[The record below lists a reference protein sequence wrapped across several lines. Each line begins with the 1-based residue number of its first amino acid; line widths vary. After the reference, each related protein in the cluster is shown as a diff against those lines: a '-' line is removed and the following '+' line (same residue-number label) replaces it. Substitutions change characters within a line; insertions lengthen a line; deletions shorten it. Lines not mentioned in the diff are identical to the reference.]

1 MNDPSVGGVLGMFAA
16 ELADPF
22 SAFAP
27 EI

>member
-1 MNDPSVGGVLGMFAA
+1 MNDPSVGGVLGTFAA